1 MQVQFEKY
9 WIRGHG
15 NKTVQKGRLQPVPEG
30 SWLLGEIWVRP
41 GPGRLWEPLQTFKA
55 GSVWFTFVIH
65 RDSSRGRHCF
75 GVWPW
80 VGSLVSE
87 VQIEDKLDP
96 IAGLL

>member
-1 MQVQFEKY
+1 MGT
-9 WIRGHG
+9 R
-15 NKTVQKGRLQPVPEG
+15 TVQKGRLQPVPEG
-30 SWLLGEIWVRP
+30 SRLLGEIWV

-55 GSVWFTFVIH
+55 GSVLLTFVIH

-80 VGSLVSE
+80 AGSLVSE
-87 VQIEDKLDP
+87 MQIEDTLKP